1 MYQGALHKYTLAEYL
16 PRNPIIIEAG
26 AHIGRDTIKLAK
38 QWPSATIHAFEPVPE
53 LFSTL
58 LSNTNGYSNIHCYPI
73 ALSDKTGTELLYVS
87 SGASTAVSS
96 FFKPHEY
103 TKQRPNVLFT
113 PLEVT
118 VITLDQWAED
128 HYVSLVD
135 FMWLDMQGAEL
146 KVLKAAPT
154 ILRTVRAIVF
164 EVSLTERF
172 KNNPLYDEAKQ
183 WIESQGFE
191 LVQSDIPKHDKVNL
205 FCVRSEYI

>member
-1 MYQGALHKYTLAEYL
+1 MHQGALHKDRIAEYL

-26 AHIGRDTIKLAK
+26 AHIGRDTVKLAK
-38 QWPSATIHAFEPVPE
+38 LWPAATIHAFEPVE
-53 LFSTL
+53 DIFNILIT
-58 LSNTNGYSNIHCYPI
+58 NTEGYSNIHCHNI
-73 ALSDKTGTELLYVS
+73 ALSDNNGTELLYVS
-87 SGASTAVSS
+87 TGASTAVSS

-103 TKQRPNVLFT
+103 AQRRPNVIFT
-113 PLEVT
+113 PEEVT
-118 VITLDQWAED
+118 TVTLDTWAKV
-128 HYVSLVD
+128 HYISLVD

-154 ILRTVRAIVF
+154 LLKTVRALVF

-191 LVQSDIPKHDKVNL
+191 IVQTDIPKHNKINL
-205 FCVRSEYI
+205 FCVRKEFL